1 MTELDGRGSGQLRA
15 DECCSH
21 CGRGYIHGFSG
32 REAEAV
38 DGSDFIIKRK
48 GNIPGLH
55 RDLIQTIGG
64 GHSKLDSFP
73 VGNRDCATVE
83 GKCIRYNHM
92 DCHGTDL
99 GAVI

>member
-21 CGRGYIHGFSG
+21 CGRGCISCFSG
-32 REAEAV
+32 CKAEAV
-38 DGSDFIIKRK
+38 NGSDFIIKRK

-55 RDLIQTIGG
+55 RDLVEAIGS
-64 GHSKLDSFP
+64 GHSELDCLAIRNSD
-73 VGNRDCATVE
+73 RTAVE

-92 DCHGTDL
+92 DYHRTDL
-99 GAVI
+99 SAVI